1 MGSHRSPG
9 VDRQMTYALAFVFVL
24 GVLIFVHEFGHFLAA
39 KLSGIRVERFS
50 LGFPPKMVGFRIGET
65 EYCISW
71 IPLGGYVKLAGQTD
85 LGPEE
90 GTGAPWEFSSKPLK
104 VRAGVVLAGP
114 LMNLFLAFFIFVGR
128 AWIQGVV
135 QYNTTQVGWV
145 RPGSPAEEVGI
156 SRGDRILEVG
166 GRKVRTWREVGEGLA
181 KLVGLGGM
189 VKVERGG
196 DTLEIFVSSW
206 MKGDFGIKP
215 SVPALVGSVVPGG
228 PAERAGIQP
237 GDTILAV
244 DGTEVR
250 DWYGM
255 WKLIRARPGKTVE
268 IIWKRDGR
276 TFEGEVTLESYKEE
290 GKSIGR
296 LGVIMG
302 LPRRRVGLLG
312 GIGAGMLDTYTV
324 LKVTFDFLEGLVSG
338 KVSAKLLGG
347 PVMIAHMAG
356 QQARAGMGALFL
368 FVALLSVNLAVLNV
382 LPVPVLDGGHL
393 VLLGIEGILG
403 RPLSAKGRAVVQY
416 VGMALLVLLMVYVT
430 INDIYKLLKY

>member
-1 MGSHRSPG
+1 
-9 VDRQMTYALAFVFVL
+9 MTYALAFVFVL
-24 GVLIFVHEFGHFLAA
+24 GILIFVHEFGHFLAA

-50 LGFPPKMVGFRIGET
+50 LGFPPKMVGFRVGET

-71 IPLGGYVKLAGQTD
+71 IPLGGYVKLAGQ
-85 LGPEE
+85 EE

-104 VRAGVVLAGP
+104 VRAGVILAGP

-135 QYNTTQVGWV
+135 QYDTTRVGWV

-156 SRGDRILEVG
+156 RRGDRILEVG

-181 KLVGLGGM
+181 ELVGRGGI

-196 DTLEIFVSSW
+196 DTLDVIVSSW
-206 MKGDFGIKP
+206 KKGDFGIKP
-215 SVPALVGSVVPGG
+215 TVPALVGSVVPGG

-244 DGTEVR
+244 DGTEVG
-250 DWYGM
+250 DWYDM
-255 WKLIRARPGKTVE
+255 RELVRARPGKTVK
-268 IIWKRDGR
+268 IIWRRDGR
-276 TFEGEVTLESYKEE
+276 TFEGEVALESHEEE
-290 GKSIGR
+290 GKTIGR

-302 LPRRRVGLLG
+302 LPRRKEGLLG
-312 GIGAGMLDTYTV
+312 GIKAGAWDTYTV
-324 LKVTFDFLEGLVSG
+324 LKVTFDFLEGLVRG

-356 QQARAGMGALFL
+356 QQARAGMGALLL
-368 FVALLSVNLAVLNV
+368 FIAVLSVNLAVLNV

-403 RPLSAKGRAVVQY
+403 RPLSAKGKAIVQY

-430 INDIYKLLKY
+430 INDIYKLLRY

>member
-1 MGSHRSPG
+1 
-9 VDRQMTYALAFVFVL
+9 MTYALAFVFVL
-24 GVLIFVHEFGHFLAA
+24 GILIFVHEFGHFLAA

-90 GTGAPWEFSSKPLK
+90 STGAPWEFSSKPLK

-114 LMNLFLAFFIFVGR
+114 LMNFFLAFFIFVGR

-135 QYNTTQVGWV
+135 QYDTTWVGWV

-156 SRGDRILEVG
+156 RRGDRILEVL
-166 GRKVRTWREVGEGLA
+166 GRKVRTWRDVGEGLTE
-181 KLVGLGGM
+181 VVDRGGI

-196 DTLEIFVSSW
+196 DTLDIVVSFW
-206 MKGDFGIKP
+206 KGDFGIKP
-215 SVPALVGSVVPGG
+215 TVPALVGSVVPGG

-237 GDTILAV
+237 GDTILTV

-255 WKLIRARPGKTVE
+255 RELVRARPGKTVK

-276 TFEGEVTLESYKEE
+276 TLEGEVTLETCEEE
-290 GKSIGR
+290 GKLIGR
-296 LGVIMG
+296 LGVVMG
-302 LPRRRVGLLG
+302 LPRRRVGFLG
-312 GIGAGMLDTYTV
+312 GIKTGAWDTYTI

-356 QQARAGMGALFL
+356 QQARAGMGALLMFIA
-368 FVALLSVNLAVLNV
+368 VLSVNLAVLNV